1 MNKKQ
6 DVIDKFVI
14 KELSKELKNWFIIQD
29 KNDYLLFNQFKIVN
43 RNSHYEVLHLN
54 NSLTER
60 FYNLK
65 NAVTWCICEKLKKYD
80 DSETIRN
87 LDRKIENYKTSES
100 IHKKLLIKTKE
111 KSQKEIYYIKFVE
124 DVKQKTLAQKEM
136 ENYINISR
144 YWLNKKL
151 NELTQ

>member
-1 MNKKQ
+1 MNKQ
-6 DVIDKFVI
+6 DVIDNFVI
-14 KELSKELKNWFIIQD
+14 KELNKELKNWFIIQE
-29 KNDYLLFNQFKIVN
+29 NNGYLLFNQFKIISK
-43 RNSHYEVLHLN
+43 NSYFKVIHLN
-54 NSLTER
+54 NSLVEK

-80 DSETIRN
+80 DSEAIKN
-87 LDRKIENYKTSES
+87 LDRKIENYKTSEV
-100 IHKKLLIKTKE
+100 IHKRLYYKAYE
-111 KSQKEIYYIKFVE
+111 KNQRDIYYIKFIE

>member
-1 MNKKQ
+1 MNKQ
-6 DVIDKFVI
+6 DVIDNFVI
-14 KELSKELKNWFIIQD
+14 KELNKELKNWFIIQE
-29 KNDYLLFNQFKIVN
+29 NNGYLLFNQFKIVPKH
-43 RNSHYEVLHLN
+43 SQYKVIHLN
-54 NSLTER
+54 NSIVEN

-80 DSETIRN
+80 DSEAIKN
-87 LDRKIENYKTSES
+87 LDRKIENFKTSEI
-100 IHKKLLIKTKE
+100 IHKKLLYKTNE
-111 KSQKEIYYIKFVE
+111 KTQREIYYIKFIE

>member
-1 MNKKQ
+1 MNKQ
-6 DVIDKFVI
+6 DVIDNFII
-14 KELSKELKNWFIIQD
+14 KELSKELKNWFIIQE
-29 KNDYLLFNQFKIVN
+29 NVGYLLFNQFKIIQK
-43 RNSHYEVLHLN
+43 NSHYEVIHLN
-54 NSLTER
+54 NSLVEK

-80 DSETIRN
+80 DSEAIKN
-87 LDRKIENYKTSES
+87 LDRKIENYKTNEL
-100 IHKKLLIKTKE
+100 IHKRLYYKATE
-111 KSQKEIYYIKFVE
+111 KNQREIYYIKFIE

-136 ENYINISR
+136 ETYINISR